1 MKAKKKWFLRPGVLV
16 TGLFFAWLTWAIFF
30 PSRVV
35 VHYNNPDKPIYVI
48 LDNGRGRSYQIK
60 TLEEGTKI
68 LYLKRFYSRWDSSI
82 STLGWGYE
90 KNGNRKAINGI
101 GFVGR
106 APKDN
111 PEGFIDLN
119 ACRVDVYLDENA
131 KLIRTEVK
139 HPIFLYA
146 CW

>member
-1 MKAKKKWFLRPGVLV
+1 M
-16 TGLFFAWLTWAIFF
+16 
-30 PSRVV
+30 
-35 VHYNNPDKPIYVI
+35 
-48 LDNGRGRSYQIK
+48 
-60 TLEEGTKI
+60 
-68 LYLKRFYSRWDSSI
+68 
-82 STLGWGYE
+82 
-90 KNGNRKAINGI
+90 
-101 GFVGR
+101 R
-106 APKDN
+106 ASKDN

>member
-1 MKAKKKWFLRPGVLV
+1 MKVKKKWFLRLGVLV

-48 LDNGRGRSYQIK
+48 LDNRMGGADQIK
-60 TLEEGTKI
+60 ILENGTKVF
-68 LYLKRFYSRWDSSI
+68 YLKRFYSRWASYFSFL
-82 STLGWGYE
+82 SWGTE
-90 KNGNRKAINGI
+90 TPLIETGSI
-101 GFVGR
+101 GFEMR
-106 APKDN
+106 ASKDN